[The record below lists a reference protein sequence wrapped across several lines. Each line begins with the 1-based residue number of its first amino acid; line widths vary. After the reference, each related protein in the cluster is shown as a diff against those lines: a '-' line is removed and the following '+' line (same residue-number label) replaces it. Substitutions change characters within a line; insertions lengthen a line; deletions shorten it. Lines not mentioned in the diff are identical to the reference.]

1 MSKRANPMA
10 VKSALTYDV
19 SEAAKALGKSPATIR
34 NWVKDGLPVMSSKK
48 PLLFSGLALREYLRA
63 KYRAKKT
70 PLASDEL
77 YCPSCKTGRKP
88 AAMTVEAFSNST
100 KTTRLLGICSHCDA
114 YSSRIISNGKSD
126 AFAQTFHVKEGGH
139 LSYRVAMRRQSFSF
153 ANRLDGHLEKWS
165 IFHVI
170 KAML

>member
-34 NWVKDGLPVMSSKK
+34 NWVRDGLPVMSSKK

-88 AAMTVEAFSNST
+88 VAMAVEAFVNSP
-100 KTTRLLGICSHCDA
+100 KTTRLLGTCDRCDGS
-114 YSSRIISNGKSD
+114 SSRIISNSKAD
-126 AFAQTFHVKEGGH
+126 TFALTFEVKEGG
-139 LSYRVAMRRQSFSF
+139 QSD
-153 ANRLDGHLEKWS
+153 A
-165 IFHVI
+165 
-170 KAML
+170 